1 MLDHWGMND
10 WGQKIIDAIETLLV
24 EKKTLTPD
32 LGGTAK
38 TDEIGEAIIEIL
50 KR

>member
-1 MLDHWGMND
+1 M
-10 WGQKIIDAIETLLV
+10 GQARPRGIETLLV

-38 TDEIGEAIIEIL
+38 TQDIGEAILKIL
-50 KR
+50 HR